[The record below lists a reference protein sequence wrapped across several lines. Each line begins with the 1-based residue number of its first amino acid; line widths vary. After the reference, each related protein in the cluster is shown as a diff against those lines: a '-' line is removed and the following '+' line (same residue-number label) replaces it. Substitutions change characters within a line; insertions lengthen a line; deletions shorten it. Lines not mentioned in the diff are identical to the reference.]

1 MPINNVAICTSC
13 KTEYDIKAR
22 KGNKGK
28 ITVCD
33 ECGEEEETA
42 VKYTGFTVYGH
53 KTSCELQINADPRL
67 TEYLINAT
75 KLKNKGS
82 NMNNNI
88 ANCTKYKNL
97 NKTEGACVHVVDALD
112 YKNKS
117 GI

>member
-1 MPINNVAICTSC
+1 M
-13 KTEYDIKAR
+13 IK
-22 KGNKGK
+22 
-28 ITVCD
+28 VCD
-33 ECGEEEETA
+33 TCGADYDTLSRRGKPGRATQCNECGEEDETT
-42 VKYTGFTVYGH
+42 VKYTGVPIYGH
-53 KTSCELQINADPRL
+53 KTSAELQINKDPRL

-82 NMNNNI
+82 NMTNNI

-97 NKTEGACVHVVDALD
+97 NKTEGACLHTVDAVD

>member
-1 MPINNVAICTSC
+1 MHRNCDTC
-13 KTEYDIKAR
+13 GLEYDPKLKDRDAPGR
-22 KGNKGK
+22 Y
-28 ITVCD
+28 TQCV
-33 ECGEEEETA
+33 ECGEEGETA

-82 NMNNNI
+82 NMNNNV

-112 YKNKS
+112 YKNKT

>member
-1 MPINNVAICTSC
+1 MSIHNAVCVSC
-13 KTEYDIKAR
+13 GAEYNTASR
-22 KGNKGK
+22 RGQPGRVV
-28 ITVCD
+28 VCN
-33 ECGEEEETA
+33 ECGEDEDTT

-53 KTSCELQINADPRL
+53 KCASELQINADPRL

-82 NMNNNI
+82 NMTNNI

-97 NKTEGACVHVVDALD
+97 NKTEGACVKVADAVD
-112 YKNKS
+112 YKNRS

>member
-1 MPINNVAICTSC
+1 MM
-13 KTEYDIKAR
+13 K
-22 KGNKGK
+22 
-28 ITVCD
+28 VCD
-33 ECGEEEETA
+33 TCGADYDPKLKDRDAPGRYTQCAECGEEGETA
-42 VKYTGFTVYGH
+42 VKYTGVVIYGH
-53 KTSCELQINADPRL
+53 KAGATLQVNKDPML

-97 NKTEGACVHVVDALD
+97 NKTEGACLVTADAVD
-112 YKNKS
+112 YKNRG

>member
-1 MPINNVAICTSC
+1 MIKVCDTC
-13 KTEYDIKAR
+13 GLEYDTLSR
-22 KGNKGK
+22 RGNPGRL
-28 ITVCD
+28 TQCN
-33 ECGEEEETA
+33 ECGEEGETA

-53 KTSCELQINADPRL
+53 KTSCELQINANPRL

-97 NKTEGACVHVVDALD
+97 NKTEGACIHTVDTVD
-112 YKNKS
+112 YKNRS